1 MVSFVHRF
9 GEILFSWCINE
20 IVFYILFIYKQN
32 IYFTC
37 IETQLKIKTIYA
49 HKVSLTKELCILYP
63 QIEVPCK
70 STLACEALEE
80 KG

>member
-1 MVSFVHRF
+1 MKMF
-9 GEILFSWCINE
+9 
-20 IVFYILFIYKQN
+20 FIYYLSINK

-37 IETQLKIKTIYA
+37 IERRLIINTIYA

-70 STLACEALEE
+70 STLAYGALEE